1 MLSRK
6 RVLENLIKVD
16 KIARKE
22 KKREWS
28 HHLKRWQG
36 LRGNLVTYNK
46 TPELELSWAWEPTS
60 SSSFEEAYLQIRSQS
75 YLLDRDKKKGV

>member
-22 KKREWS
+22 KK
-28 HHLKRWQG
+28 KRM
-36 LRGNLVTYNK
+36 V
-46 TPELELSWAWEPTS
+46 
-60 SSSFEEAYLQIRSQS
+60 SSFEKVARSARQPRHLQ
-75 YLLDRDKKKGV
+75 